1 MKWLD
6 PDLPFY
12 LWTAQHPYDHPL
24 VPFDGREDEDHGDHG
39 YGVRHERLHRLQ
51 RNAREDPAIFVAG
64 RALIPHRRGAAFGNV
79 STGLLHSCQMFILLH
94 PCHNEF
100 VLFDGTWSQ

>member
-1 MKWLD
+1 MKRLD

-12 LWTAQHPYDHPL
+12 LWTARDPYDHPL

-64 RALIPHRRGAAFGNV
+64 RALIPPRHGAALWQRLYRPPAQLPDV
-79 STGLLHSCQMFILLH
+79 HAPQ
-94 PCHNEF
+94 P
-100 VLFDGTWSQ
+100 QPQ